1 MCVSDLVVDLQLH
14 QCGVAGHGLD
24 DGHHA
29 ICGDE
34 VGLNIKTLQAGVL
47 L

>member
-1 MCVSDLVVDLQLH
+1 MSDLVVDLQLH
-14 QCGVAGHGLD
+14 QCGVASHGLD
-24 DGHHA
+24 NGEHA